1 MTEPKNYI
9 TEDTTIRGDLTTG
22 SSVTVAGVLEGTL
35 TAGGEVQVLPDAVV
49 KGDISGSDVLVGG
62 RVEGSVP
69 APGGTSSNLSTEFP
83 AIPPITSVGVPNGGG
98 VSGFYAEIPTAPAY
112 TPLVLPVYNQFSGI
126 RALEFD

>member
-1 MTEPKNYI
+1 M
-9 TEDTTIRGDLTTG
+9 RGMRGPTAWAMLAFASATPALAQTGWVAVTHDDPDGLVQFGETVHLT
-22 SSVTVAGVLEGTL
+22 VTLGWAG
-35 TAGGEVQVLPDAVV
+35 AAFF
-49 KGDISGSDVLVGG
+49 G